1 MSKSARCHPDR
12 RNFAFGLCRDCASV
26 GGRDGRAPKAREALR
41 SIETLADELPD
52 EEAGLTSI
60 REEPTRK
67 GPRAY
72 SRSYLC
78 EALKRLADELGY
90 LPTNYEISSDP
101 AVPSPTTYLSTFG
114 SLKAAFEAA
123 GFSSDEI
130 ATRRQARKRKGMTT
144 RECLGCDRPF
154 PSEGFHNRLC
164 DPCRENPAET
174 HEMAV
179 MYGGDDL

>member
-52 EEAGLTSI
+52 EPEV
-60 REEPTRK
+60 PTRK

-78 EALKRLADELGY
+78 EALRNLADELGY

-114 SLKAAFEAA
+114 SLAAAFEAA
-123 GFSSDEI
+123 GFSPDEI
-130 ATRRQARKRKGMTT
+130 ATRRQVRKRKDTVT
-144 RECLGCDRPF
+144 RECLRCDRPF

-174 HEMAV
+174 YEMAAAC
-179 MYGGDDL
+179 GGDDL